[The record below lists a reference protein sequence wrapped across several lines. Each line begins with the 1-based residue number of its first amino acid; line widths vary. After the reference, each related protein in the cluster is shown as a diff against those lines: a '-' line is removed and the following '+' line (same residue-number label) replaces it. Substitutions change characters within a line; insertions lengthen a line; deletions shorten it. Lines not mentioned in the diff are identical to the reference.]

1 MMLGSTWVSA
11 GAAQALLACGSVSVA
26 RHSRNHLTL
35 DLKVSEH
42 SVQQSGLVLFP
53 LQGDSEQVTVS
64 FLFPY
69 L

>member
-1 MMLGSTWVSA
+1 M
-11 GAAQALLACGSVSVA
+11 A

-35 DLKVSEH
+35 DLRRRGLSIH
-42 SVQQSGLVLFP
+42 IQQRGCSVVCLCCGLVLFP
-53 LQGDSEQVTVS
+53 LQWNSEQVTVS